1 MSYGTTSL
9 TIANASPTSVTV
21 SWSVASASPPSF
33 SWSLTNSGSGTM
45 SGTTSGSGTTSASG
59 SITVTGLTSGSNY
72 GTGYANTIQLNLSGS
87 AGSATIPPSNNV
99 TLPTPPSLSFY
110 FSQAN
115 GTTANPTLN
124 WSSSGTAT
132 INSTSVAGND
142 PSSYTSTAASGSNT
156 FSLGYNTSISP
167 SMTVNYTSNGYTST
181 VSANTSYTTPTAYT
195 VTWNY
200 ATNGGSGSPAS
211 SQVVSGSSVT
221 APSATRSGYTFN
233 GWYTASSGG
242 TLAVSS
248 GGSYTPSATVTLYAQ
263 FTAIPTFPPGS
274 LSGTLGSGTSG
285 TAYSAS
291 VTTTNMNY
299 SGTWSYS
306 GTLPPGLSLSG
317 TAASNTN
324 TLSGTPTTAGTFSFT
339 VIATNSYGS
348 TSTGYSVTIAS
359 PPTPS
364 PVWTDNILGAFTI
377 GTAYSDGVTANYM
390 TGYSGTYSVVSGALP
405 AGISAINS
413 TTGAITGTP
422 TAVSTYSFTIQALNV
437 NGSITQ
443 SFTGTVQGGVAVAT
457 GSTWYKATVKTYV
470 GTYPTGTWVAKP
482 VYVYNGTSWVLSS

>member
-1 MSYGTTSL
+1 MTYGTTSL
-9 TIANASPTSVTV
+9 TVSNASPTSVTV

-33 SWSLTNSGSGTM
+33 SWSLTKSGSGTLV
-45 SGTTSGSGTTSASG
+45 GTTSGSGTTSASG

-87 AGSATIPPSNNV
+87 AGTATIAPSNNV
-99 TLPTPPSLSFY
+99 TLPTPPTLSFS

-132 INSTSVAGND
+132 INSTVIQGND
-142 PSSYTSTAASGSNT
+142 ASGYLSSANSGSNT
-156 FSLGYNTSISP
+156 FSLGYNVTINP
-167 SMTVNYTSNGYTST
+167 AMTVNYTSNGYSGTAT
-181 VSANTSYTTPTAYT
+181 ANTTYTTPTAYT

-200 ATNGGSGSPAS
+200 GSGSGTPGAV
-211 SQVVSGSSVT
+211 QVVAGNSVT
-221 APSATRSGYTFN
+221 APSASLSGSTFN
-233 GWYTASSGG
+233 GWYTAASGG

-248 GGSYTPSATVTLYAQ
+248 GGSYTPSADITLYAQ
-263 FTAIPTFPPGS
+263 YTAIPTYPPGS
-274 LSGTLGSGTSG
+274 LSGTLGSGTAG

-291 VTTTNMNY
+291 VTTTNMSY

-317 TAASNTN
+317 TAGSNTD

-339 VIATNSYGS
+339 IIATNSYGS
-348 TSTGYSVTIAS
+348 TSTGYSVTISS

-364 PVWTDNILGAFTI
+364 PVWTDNVLGAFVS
-377 GTAYSDGVTANYM
+377 GTAYSDGVSANYM
-390 TGYSGTYSVVSGALP
+390 SGYSGVYSVSSGTLP
-405 AGISAINS
+405 AGINLNS
-413 TTGAITGTP
+413 STGAVTGTV
-422 TAVSTYSFTIQALNV
+422 TAVSAYNFTITATNV
-437 NGSITQ
+437 NGSISQ
-443 SFTGTVQGGVAVAT
+443 NFTGKVLGGVSVANVAT
-457 GSTWYKATVKTYV
+457 WVPKTVSVYTGSA
-470 GTYPTGTWVAKP
+470 WVARP